1 MSEERQWLCCHGAGG
16 QVATFRVRHLHVNLL
31 IIVDGILQCTPSVT
45 LHPLLAHLA
54 LVRNECDLQSLR
66 LRVAVAVAF
75 GIVFFLWIFTGFA
88 ACTLTR
94 SVQFSENVYTLQL
107 LLWCLLLFV
116 IFCCYFCC
124 FQIANMLWNFYGL
137 PL

>member
-1 MSEERQWLCCHGAGG
+1 MAYYNAPRQSL
-16 QVATFRVRHLHVNLL
+16 F
-31 IIVDGILQCTPSVT
+31 T
-45 LHPLLAHLA
+45 LSSLSSS

-94 SVQFSENVYTLQL
+94 SVQFLENVYTLQL